1 MQRFI
6 LVRCFYA
13 ILVLFAVS
21 IIVFVLARASGNPI
35 DTMLP
40 LDATPEQQQA
50 FKELWGLDKS
60 YPEQYF
66 DFLGNAFRGDFGDS
80 VKWADR
86 TAMGLVIERFPL
98 TLKLGAVAIGIS
110 MLIAVP
116 IGVLSAV
123 KKDTPFDLSGKVF
136 ALLGQAT
143 PPFWLGIMLIWIF
156 AVEVDWFPTGG
167 DEGIVW
173 IILPAITLGWFQVAA
188 LMRLVRSAMLEVLET
203 EYVTLARV
211 KGIQEW
217 KVIWKHCLRNASI
230 PPLTLFGILAAQV
243 MTGAIV
249 TETVFSLPGTGN
261 LAIEAIRGR
270 DYPVIQAVVVLFA
283 VIYIAMNLAVDIM
296 YAYID
301 PRIRYDRA

>member
-6 LVRCFYA
+6 IVRCFYA
-13 ILVLFAVS
+13 IIVLFAVS

-50 FKELWGLDKS
+50 FMELWGLDKS

-66 DFLGNAFRGDFGDS
+66 DFLANAFRGDFGDS

-110 MLIAVP
+110 VLIAVP

-123 KKDTPFDLSGKVF
+123 KKDTIFDLNGKVF

-167 DEGIVW
+167 DEGILW
-173 IILPAITLGWFQVAA
+173 IVLPAITLGWFQVAA

-211 KGIQEW
+211 KGIHPGMEGHLEALSAERLYTAADPVRHSCCPGDDRGHSHG
-217 KVIWKHCLRNASI
+217 KRCSACLA
-230 PPLTLFGILAAQV
+230 
-243 MTGAIV
+243 
-249 TETVFSLPGTGN
+249 PGTWQSKPS
-261 LAIEAIRGR
+261 ADETIR
-270 DYPVIQAVVVLFA
+270 
-283 VIYIAMNLAVDIM
+283 
-296 YAYID
+296 
-301 PRIRYDRA
+301 